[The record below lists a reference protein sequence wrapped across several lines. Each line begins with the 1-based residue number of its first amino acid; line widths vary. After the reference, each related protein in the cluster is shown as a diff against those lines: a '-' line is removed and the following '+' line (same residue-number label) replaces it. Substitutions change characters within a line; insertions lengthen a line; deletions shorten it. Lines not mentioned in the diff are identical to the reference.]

1 MHPPDVIFHVVLM
14 PEGHGA
20 DLADEG
26 FLASVDPH
34 VPGARFR

>member
-1 MHPPDVIFHVVLM
+1 MHPPDVIVHVGLDI
-14 PEGHGA
+14 ECHGA